1 MQMNNEYPLLVFPMP
16 ASVSRTKLNTRGGSK
31 PHLPNATANAA
42 RLSPKFTVLKN
53 TLEGR
58 RIKLQQEAEGANPED
73 VLVLETAGRIDDFL
87 NAVKRVEGLE
97 WLLEEDFDGIPD
109 EYFYEEKNGE
119 KTDKALSSRLYLIS
133 TNSQALVQ
141 IISLYNQFI
150 SNPKDAL
157 TRGYGGFKDVFEQL
171 REVRFWDYQDRID
184 GNNFLEKWLRDNE
197 AFPEN
202 TITFQIELWF
212 RDSAIKRNAAQKAVH
227 ELVTTAGGH
236 VLSSCLIEEIRYHAL
251 LVEVNAMKLR
261 EIVDNI
267 EEGSLIKSHDIMY
280 FKPMPQAFL
289 GIEETDGKDEKVEQS
304 SIMKMVDKEQPTET
318 PIVALLDGYPLERHI
333 TLNKR
338 LIIDDPDG
346 FGSQYQV
353 DYRVHGTE
361 MASLLIHGDLS
372 APGDSI
378 DTPLYVR
385 PIMLPDKDGKEKM
398 PENML
403 PIDLIHRAV
412 KRMLI
417 GENGVPASAPD
428 VKIINFSIGDDIQ
441 MFTHTMSPMARLL
454 DWLSY
459 KFEVLFVISAG
470 NTHRTI
476 PMAYSLSDLR
486 SQGQVEIS
494 KYITKEILKNRMEHR
509 ILSPAE
515 SINNLTVGAVHLDAS
530 DLSAANPVLL
540 NPYDK
545 LHPSLYSPFGGG
557 LKKSIKPDLVYDG
570 GRIMLKESPLG
581 GSLEFCNS
589 NRCPGLQLA
598 YPDSTLQKTVYSRG
612 TSCSA
617 ALISRY
623 AYKCYKSLKEIL
635 ALNGRTDSHIHL
647 LIKAMTAHGCS
658 WATLGDSIDKYL
670 PNGTDKKEAKI
681 IKRQW
686 IGYGYPYIDHSLA
699 CSPQRATVIGYGELA
714 QDEAHV
720 YQFPL
725 PPSLASKTYKRRLIV
740 TLAWMSPINSQSQKY
755 RVAKL
760 WLETADNKQIAAD
773 RVEVTDNKATMRGT
787 LQHEV
792 FEGKNAHAF
801 EDGDKLGIKVN
812 CSKDAGNLDGKVKYA
827 IAVSLELADAVPL
840 NIFGENIYE
849 EVRNRLR
856 VPVAIATN
864 TSAQ

>member
-1 MQMNNEYPLLVFPMP
+1 MNNEYPLLVFPLP
-16 ASVSRTKLNTRGGSK
+16 ATASRTKLNTRGGSK
-31 PHLPNATANAA
+31 LHMPNATTNAA
-42 RLSPKFTVLKN
+42 RLGPKFTVLKN
-53 TLEGR
+53 TLDGR

-87 NAVKRVEGLE
+87 NAVKRVKGLE

-109 EYFYEEKNGE
+109 EYFYKEKNGE
-119 KTDKALSSRLYLIS
+119 KTNKALSSRLYLIS
-133 TNSQALVQ
+133 TNSQALAQ
-141 IISLYNQFI
+141 IISLYNQYI

-157 TRGYGGFKDVFEQL
+157 ARGYGSFKAVFELL

-184 GNNFLEKWLRDNE
+184 GNNFLEQWLRDNE

-212 RDSAIKRNAAQKAVH
+212 RDSVSKRNAAQKAVH
-227 ELVTTAGGH
+227 ELVYKAGGH

-261 EIVDNI
+261 EIVENI
-267 EEGSLIKSHDIMY
+267 DEGSLVKSRDIMY
-280 FKPMPQAFL
+280 FKPMPQAFW
-289 GIEETDGKDEKVEQS
+289 GIDEMDEMDEQK
-304 SIMKMVDKEQPTET
+304 SIMSMADKELPTET
-318 PIVALLDGYPLERHI
+318 PIVALLDGYPLERHYN
-333 TLNKR
+333 LNKR
-338 LIIDDPDG
+338 LIIDDPDE

-361 MASLLIHGDLS
+361 MASLIIHGDLS
-372 APGDSI
+372 APGETL

-398 PENML
+398 PEKVL
-403 PIDLIHRAV
+403 PVDLIHRAV

-417 GENGVPASAPD
+417 GENGIPASAPD

-441 MFTHTMSPMARLL
+441 MFSHTMSPMARLL

-459 KFEVLFVISAG
+459 EFEVLFVISAG
-470 NTHRTI
+470 NSHRTI
-476 PMAYSLSDLR
+476 PMTDSLPDLR
-486 SQGQVEIS
+486 SRGQAELS
-494 KYITKEILKNRMEHR
+494 KYITKEILKNRMNHR

-515 SINNLTVGAVHLDAS
+515 SINNLTVGSVHLDAS
-530 DLSAANPVLL
+530 ELSAANPVLL

-545 LHPSLYSPFGGG
+545 LHPALYSPFGGG

-570 GRIMLKESPLG
+570 GRIMLKEGPLG
-581 GSLEFCNS
+581 GSLEFCYS
-589 NRCPGLQLA
+589 KRCPGLKLA
-598 YPDSTLQKTVYSRG
+598 YPDSTLHKTVFERG

-647 LIKAMTAHGCS
+647 LIKAMTTHGCS
-658 WATLGDSIDKYL
+658 WTTLSDSIDRYL
-670 PNGTDKKEAKI
+670 PNGTDKKEAKA

-686 IGYGYPYIDHSLA
+686 IGYGYPVIERSLA

-714 QDEAHV
+714 QEEAHV

-725 PPSLASKTYKRRLIV
+725 PPSLASKTYRRRLIV
-740 TLAWMSPINSQSQKY
+740 TLAWMSPINPQSQKY
-755 RVAKL
+755 RMAKL
-760 WLETADNKQIAAD
+760 WLETADNRQIAAD

-812 CSKDAGNLDGKVKYA
+812 CSKDAGNLENKVKYA
-827 IAVSLELADAVPL
+827 IAVSLELAEAVPL

-856 VPVAIATN
+856 VPVAIT
-864 TSAQ
+864 TSTRTQ